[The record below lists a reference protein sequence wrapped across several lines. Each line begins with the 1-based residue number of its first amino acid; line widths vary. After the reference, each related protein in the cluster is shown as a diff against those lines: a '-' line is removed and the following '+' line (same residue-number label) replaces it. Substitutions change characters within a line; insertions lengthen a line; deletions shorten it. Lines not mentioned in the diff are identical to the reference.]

1 MPCVVGSSC
10 NHFNCHKIRRGLQGS
25 DTARLEL
32 VTEKVCNVVTACIE
46 VKMNSLI
53 KTTIKRPVT
62 ICILV
67 IILLAV
73 GVLATLDMST
83 NLLPNIAL
91 PMMGITVVYPGAGA
105 QSVEDSVTSVLE
117 SALATVPG
125 IEELETI
132 SYDNV
137 SVAILTFPYGTDIDA
152 KIDTIEDTLKT
163 SNFPDGCEEPTFIK
177 IDMNGT
183 ATATIAMYNPDGNG
197 EMLKQDAETLATKL
211 RAIEGVGS
219 VDVMGVAEKQ
229 IRIEALVG
237 LDITSLAIVQALQ
250 NENLDIPLGTILQD
264 GTVVSIRNAS
274 DATSLLDVM
283 QLPATLPLN
292 SSAMA
297 SLATLKSAVKGFV
310 TSTKQQFDD
319 NLQKALDARELME
332 DIESKTADELEED
345 QNNLAAVKALM
356 TLVKNN
362 SSQQLRLM
370 WHTIDVNLVQNDE
383 FVNMDEENLRLLA
396 EDTGI
401 SYDLLSWLQDGAK
414 DGTLKE
420 NWFALVEFREIF
432 PYEDTDGNGEI
443 GGEDITYDQ
452 FANLFQ
458 DGGKVTVAG
467 EGGEEVKEYRG
478 LDLLHSDTA
487 HENCDADC
495 ERETFSHEEA
505 VDVCE
510 FANSVNTVAY
520 NGIIQT
526 KRDGEEITDEQFAAL
541 FVNSEQGNSFAALLS
556 PQVIHVIRLEHFND
570 GNGSIVDV
578 LTKSKYAHV
587 DADGNAVYKNG
598 VAVTFNE
605 DDEVVVKFG
614 ETEFY
619 LNNFGRVVNEDGKLV
634 DEQGRELTLTD
645 DQKIYNYNNLGEYVI
660 YSDGELLDL
669 YQQLQAAGVQNDF
682 GITPTP
688 DTIRFVRVC
697 DFDTEQLLV
706 PLAYLGHVEQVED
719 EQSFAQYN
727 GSVAVTLRVF
737 ANADADTTKVVENVR
752 KTLAGQNLESVAMLL
767 DDKAA
772 FISDSV
778 SNVLSSII
786 IGGVLAVL
794 VIYLFVRKVGSSL
807 VISITMPLSVLV
819 ALLGLWA
826 MHITLNMV
834 SLGGL
839 AVGIGML
846 VDNSI
851 VVLESIT
858 KRRDAG
864 ESVFDSCLNGTRE
877 VAGSLLAST
886 LTNVCVF
893 VPILFARGLTREIF
907 YDLVWAVT
915 FSIVMS
921 LFVAITVIPSLY
933 HLIYKKSNRPRYKK
947 VNGER
952 VIVGSFETQEPRPAE
967 KSLLDGTP
975 AVTMQ
980 ENGAIDE
987 SNKDVLPTV
996 AVSEEATADVTSEN
1010 GATESETETQTPLT
1024 KRQKFKRWWNN
1035 PQGVHK
1041 MEGVYGSVLSK
1052 LLKNRV
1058 LVCLVAFAVFGASI
1072 ALVFTTGTEFL
1083 PAVDKGLI
1091 EINMSFDGSAT
1102 LEDCKEAGQIAAT
1115 LISQKYGDNLQYV
1128 SLTVGKQGILETNNT
1143 NVLRVQ
1149 LNTGKLN
1156 TAKTTQEIRELLQN
1170 ANLNAQN
1177 VSVSAV
1183 DGVVAEVTGG
1193 MSGQSVTLLSDNM
1206 DLLAEVAGKIAVKLQ
1221 TVSGVASVTDNTAQK
1236 TTQISF
1242 TFDKEECARRGVD
1255 YQNAVMML
1263 RVGLAGYTA
1272 ANLTIDGETQNVV
1285 VQFGEQTKNS
1295 VDALYGVVVGFDE
1308 DGAVT
1313 LSDVIAEVTE
1323 SQVVSVINKSNG
1335 RFVTTIDLE
1344 SYGVDTG
1351 TLSKRIAKVVNEVL
1365 LDYPEVTYEEGGV
1378 AAYLTDA
1385 FNGLV
1390 VSLVAAFLLLYG
1402 VMACQFE
1409 SLLKP
1414 FIVIMSIPLGFTGGF
1429 LALAITGMTL
1439 NVVSFVGLIMLM
1451 GVIVNDAIV
1460 LVDKI
1465 DMLIAEGKT
1474 PKQAVVEGSKSRLR
1488 PILMTTLTTVLALIP
1503 LALGLG
1509 RGDTLM
1515 QPMGIAVIGG
1525 LTLGTLVTLVIIP
1538 CFYCIVKRINFKTR
1552 KQVAEV
1558 AEQPAASEATGE

>member
-1 MPCVVGSSC
+1 
-10 NHFNCHKIRRGLQGS
+10 
-25 DTARLEL
+25 
-32 VTEKVCNVVTACIE
+32 
-46 VKMNSLI
+46 MNSLI

-62 ICILV
+62 VCILV
-67 IILLAV
+67 IILLSV

-117 SALATVPG
+117 GALATVPG

-137 SVAILTFPYGTDIDA
+137 SVAILTFPYGTDLDA

-163 SNFPDGCEEPTFIK
+163 ASFPDGCEEPAFIK

-183 ATATIAMYNPDGNG
+183 ATATIAMYNPGGNG
-197 EMLKQDAETLATKL
+197 EMLKQDAEALATKL

-229 IRIEALVG
+229 IRIEALAG
-237 LDITSLAIVQALQ
+237 LDITSLVIVQALQ

-283 QLPATLPLN
+283 QLPASLPLN
-292 SSAMA
+292 SATIA
-297 SLATLKSAVKGFV
+297 SLATLKSAVMGFA

-332 DIESKTADELEED
+332 DIDGKTADELEED

-362 SSQQLRLM
+362 SSQELRLM
-370 WHTIDVNLVQNDE
+370 WHTIDVNLVQNEE
-383 FVNMDEENLRLLA
+383 FVGMDEENLRKLA
-396 EDTGI
+396 ENTGM
-401 SYDLLSWLQDGAK
+401 SYDLLKWLQDGAK

-443 GGEDITYDQ
+443 DGEDITYDQ
-452 FANLFQ
+452 FVNLFQ
-458 DGGKVTVAG
+458 DGGSVTVVG
-467 EGGEEVKEYRG
+467 KQGEEIKEYRG
-478 LDLLHSDTA
+478 LDLLHSKTA

-495 ERETFSHEEA
+495 EREIFTHDES

-520 NGIIQT
+520 NNIIQT

-541 FVNSEQGNSFAALLS
+541 FINSEQGNGFAALLS

-570 GNGSIVDV
+570 GNGSVVEV
-578 LTKSKYAHV
+578 LKKSKYAHV
-587 DADGNAVYKNG
+587 DAEGNAVYKNG
-598 VAVTFNE
+598 VAVSFNE

-614 ETEFY
+614 EAEFY
-619 LNNFGRVVNEDGKLV
+619 LDNFGRVVNEDGKLV
-634 DEQGRELTLTD
+634 DEQGRELTLSD
-645 DQKIYNYNNLGEYVI
+645 EQKIYNYNNLGEYVI
-660 YSDGELLDL
+660 YGDDELLAL
-669 YQQLQAAGVQNDF
+669 YQQLQVAGVENDF
-682 GITPTP
+682 GITPTM

-697 DFDTEQLLV
+697 NFDTEQLLV
-706 PLAYLGHVEQVED
+706 PLAYLGHIEQVDD

-737 ANADADTTKVVENVR
+737 ANADADTTKVVEKVA
-752 KTLAGQNLESVAMLL
+752 KTLAGQNSDSVALLL

-772 FISDSV
+772 FISDSI

-933 HLIYKKSNRPRYKK
+933 HLIYKNSNRPRYKK

-952 VIVGSFETQEPRPAE
+952 VLVGSFETQEPRAAE
-967 KSLLDGTP
+967 RALLDGTP
-975 AVTMQ
+975 AIVVQDSEIQSIDQNSGVTQ
-980 ENGAIDE
+980 VEAIADG
-987 SNKDVLPTV
+987 SL
-996 AVSEEATADVTSEN
+996 SEEDNSSTDDNATADGEAKAEAPT
-1010 GATESETETQTPLT
+1010 LT

-1041 MEGVYGSVLSK
+1041 MEGVYGSALSK

-1058 LVCLVAFAVFGASI
+1058 VVCLVAFAVFGAST

-1091 EINMSFDGSAT
+1091 EINMSFDGSST
-1102 LEDCKEAGQIAAT
+1102 LDDCKEVGQIAAT
-1115 LISQKYGDNLQYV
+1115 LISQKYGDKLQYV

-1156 TAKTTQEIRELLQN
+1156 TEKTTQEIRELLQN
-1170 ANLNAQN
+1170 AKLNAQN

-1193 MSGQSVTLLSDNM
+1193 MSGQSVTLLSDDM
-1206 DLLAEVAGKIAVKLQ
+1206 DLLGKVAGKIAEKLQ
-1221 TVSGVASVTDNTAQK
+1221 TVNGIASVTDNTAQK
-1236 TTQISF
+1236 TTQLSF

-1255 YQNAVMML
+1255 YTNAVMML

-1272 ANLTIDGETQNVV
+1272 ANLTIDGEEQNVV
-1285 VQFGEQTKNS
+1285 VQFGEQTKNN
-1295 VDALYGVVVGFDE
+1295 VDALYDIVVGFDG

-1313 LSDVIAEVTE
+1313 LADVISGVVE

-1351 TLSKRIAKVVNEVL
+1351 TLSKRIAKVVKEVL
-1365 LDYPEVTYEEGGV
+1365 ADYPEVTYEEGGV

-1474 PKQAVVEGSKSRLR
+1474 PQQAVVEGSKSRLR

-1538 CFYCIVKRINFKTR
+1538 CFYCIVKRISFKTR
-1552 KQVAEV
+1552 KQAVES
-1558 AEQPAASEATGE
+1558 AEQPNLSEATGE